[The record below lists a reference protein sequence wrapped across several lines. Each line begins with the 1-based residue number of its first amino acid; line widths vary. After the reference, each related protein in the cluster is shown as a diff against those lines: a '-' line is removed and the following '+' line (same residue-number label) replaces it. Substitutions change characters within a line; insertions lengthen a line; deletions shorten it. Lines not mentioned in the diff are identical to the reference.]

1 MSLSLVDGILPALV
15 LALGVA
21 ALLWLLIA
29 GRKLGLR
36 RILVCT
42 LAAAGSSALLYVVAE
57 VIFHWW
63 NASLP
68 RMLYAY
74 SALAVLGFQLAVQL
88 VIPPGTT
95 VFRRVAAVLAAL
107 TLLGALACTVN
118 LAYAQY
124 PTVRSLVDPPSA
136 TDDPLPRPA
145 DAGAD
150 RPAASESSWS
160 PPSDMPEEGTV
171 YRDEIPAT
179 ASGYASSTALI
190 YLPPAYL
197 ADPGAVSLPV
207 LVLIHGQPGSPNDWL
222 VSGRIAE
229 MMDGFAAGHAGLAPV
244 VVMPDAS
251 NASNPNWPLCLDT
264 SVSDSATYLAR
275 DLPAWVRQQLGAGT
289 SGAHQWAIAGYSF
302 GGTCAVQLAANH
314 PDVYPTFLDIAGE
327 NEPTDVDGH
336 QALLDTYFGGDEQ
349 AFAEQNAVD
358 RFGRM
363 SFPELAGIVVVGRED
378 KVYAPEG
385 RQVYEAARAA
395 GVDVQFQELP
405 GGHSWQVWRAGLE
418 NNLDWLSTRLGILD
432 P

>member
-1 MSLSLVDGILPALV
+1 MALSLVDGILPV
-15 LALGVA
+15 LALALGAA
-21 ALLWLLIA
+21 ALLWLGIA
-29 GRKLGLR
+29 GRRLGLR
-36 RILVCT
+36 RILVYAVVAAVCT
-42 LAAAGSSALLYVVAE
+42 ALLYVLAE

-68 RMLYAY
+68 RTLYLY
-74 SALAVLGFQLAVQL
+74 SALAILGLQLASGL
-88 VIPPGTT
+88 MAAPGTPLS
-95 VFRRVAAVLAAL
+95 RRVAGIAAGL
-107 TLLGALACTVN
+107 GILLGLACTVN
-118 LAYAQY
+118 LAYNQY
-124 PTVRSLVDPPSA
+124 PTVGSLLDPPTA
-136 TDDPLPRPA
+136 TDDPIPAPA

-150 RPAASESSWS
+150 RPAASENSWS
-160 PPSDMPEEGTV
+160 PPSNLPGEGRV
-171 YRDEIPAT
+171 YRAEIPAA
-179 ASGYASSTALI
+179 ASGYASHPALI

-229 MMDGFAAGHAGLAPV
+229 MMDGFAARHAGLAPI

-251 NASNPNWPLCLDT
+251 NDSNPDWPLCLDT
-264 SVSDSATYLAR
+264 KVSDSATYLAR

-327 NEPTDVDGH
+327 NQPTDADGQ
-336 QALLDTYFGGDEQ
+336 QALLDTYFGGDKA

-358 RFGRM
+358 RFRRM
-363 SFPELAGIVVVGRED
+363 SFPDLAGIVVVGRED

-385 RQVYEAARAA
+385 RQVYDAARAA
-395 GVDVQFQELP
+395 GADVQFQELP

-418 NNLDWLSTRLGILD
+418 NNLDWLGRRLGILE

>member
-1 MSLSLVDGILPALV
+1 MSLSLIDGMLPAVL

-21 ALLWLLIA
+21 ALLWLALA
-29 GRKLGLR
+29 GRKLGLHTV
-36 RILVCT
+36 LVCSVV
-42 LAAAGSSALLYVVAE
+42 AAGCTALLYVLAE

-68 RMLYAY
+68 RTLYLY
-74 SALAVLGFQLAVQL
+74 SALAILGFQLA
-88 VIPPGTT
+88 
-95 VFRRVAAVLAAL
+95 FRLVAAPGARAIRRAAGVLAAL
-107 TLLGALACTVN
+107 ALLAALACTVN

-124 PTVRSLVDPPSA
+124 PTVRSLLAPPTA
-136 TDDPLPRPA
+136 TDDPFPRPA
-145 DAGAD
+145 ATG
-150 RPAASESSWS
+150 PAASEQSWT
-160 PPSDMPEEGTV
+160 PPPDLPGEGRV
-171 YRDEIPAT
+171 YRTEIPAT
-179 ASGYASSTALI
+179 ASGYASNPALV

-197 ADPGAVSLPV
+197 AAPGAVTLPV
-207 LVLIHGQPGSPNDWL
+207 LVLVHGQPGSPNDWL

-229 MMDGFAAGHAGLAPV
+229 MMDDFAARNSGLAPV
-244 VVMPDAS
+244 VVMPDLS
-251 NASNPNWPLCLDT
+251 NAANPDWPLCMDT
-264 SVSDSATYLAR
+264 SVSDSAAYLAR
-275 DLPAWVRQQLGAGT
+275 DLPAWVQEQLGAGT
-289 SGAHQWAIAGYSF
+289 AAPDQWAIAGYSF

-314 PDVYPTFLDIAGE
+314 PETYPTFLDIAGE

-336 QALLDTYFGGDEQ
+336 QALLDTYFGGDEH

-363 SFPELAGIVVVGRED
+363 SFPDLAGIVVVGRED

-395 GVDVQFQELP
+395 GVDVQLQELP

-418 NNLDWLSTRLGILD
+418 NNLDWLCTRLGILD